1 MKIYVI
7 RHGETDSNLK
17 NIVAGIK
24 EDLNLNGIK
33 QAEAVREKIENLNID
48 SLFVLQQIEL
58 NTLVIL

>member
-7 RHGETDSNLK
+7 RHGETDSNSK
-17 NIVAGIK
+17 NIVGGIK
-24 EDLNLNGIK
+24 EDLNENGIK